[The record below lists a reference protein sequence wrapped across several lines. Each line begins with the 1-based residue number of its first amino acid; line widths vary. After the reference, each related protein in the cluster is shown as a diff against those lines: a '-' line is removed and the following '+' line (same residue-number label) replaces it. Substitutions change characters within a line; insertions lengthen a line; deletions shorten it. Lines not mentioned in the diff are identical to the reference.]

1 MTSAPVWS
9 TLHEVMEYAIVET
22 GGRQYT
28 VHPGDTLKVEKLPL
42 AEEETLELDRV
53 LLVAKD
59 GAVKVGRP
67 LVEGALVK
75 AQVVAQGK
83 APKVTVFK
91 FKNKIRYKR
100 KRGHRQPYTELKV
113 TEIVDGQRP
122 PARRRRT
129 RSSEVTQ
136 DGP

>member
-1 MTSAPVWS
+1 
-9 TLHEVMEYAIVET
+9 MEYAIVET
-22 GGRQYT
+22 GGKQYT

-42 AEEETLELDRV
+42 EEEDSLELDRV

-59 GAVKVGRP
+59 GNVKVGQP
-67 LVEGALVK
+67 LVEGALVR
-75 AQVVAQGK
+75 AQVVAQGRL
-83 APKVTVFK
+83 PKVTVFK

-113 TEIVDGQRP
+113 TEIVDGQKP

>member
-1 MTSAPVWS
+1 
-9 TLHEVMEYAIVET
+9 MEYAIVET
-22 GGRQYT
+22 GGKQYT

-42 AEEETLELDRV
+42 AEEDSLELDRV

-59 GAVKVGRP
+59 GNVKVGRP
-67 LVEGALVK
+67 LVEGATVK
-75 AQVVAQGK
+75 AQVVAQGRS
-83 APKVTVFK
+83 PKVTVFK

-113 TEIVDGQRP
+113 MEIVDAQKP